1 MKGSIMKSVRPDY
14 LKLYA
19 ITDDGPNLVERVRL
33 ALEGGATCIQHRA
46 KGASFDAAKVDAL
59 AIQALC
65 REAGVPFIVN
75 DSLELALA
83 IGADGLHVG
92 QSDTAAREAR
102 RALGPDAILGV
113 SAATVAEAIRAEQDG
128 ADYIG
133 VGAVFP
139 TSTKLDAT
147 CVTHTALRGICGAA
161 DIPAVAIGGIHAG
174 NLLQLEHSGIA
185 GVSVVSAI
193 FGAPDVKAAARE
205 LRSLVDRADFTL
217 PDETGMILDFDGTVL
232 DSMNVWLGLAS
243 DFLRANGAEPKPDLD
258 EQLANCT
265 DLIAGASY
273 LQKDYGLKI
282 TPEEALHGLLDM
294 LNARYL
300 ACKLKPGAEEFLR
313 EAGRR
318 GFRLVIGTASDRR
331 SVEAILAK
339 NGLLDLFLDIITT
352 GETGL
357 DKKDR
362 AFYWLAIERL
372 GTRKGSTW
380 LFDDIPACLDTARSC
395 GLRTAGVPDM
405 FFTEADFAGADRVL
419 KRLDEWFRP

>member
-1 MKGSIMKSVRPDY
+1 MKSVRHDY

-19 ITDDGPNLVERVRL
+19 ITDDGPNLIERVRL

-46 KGASFDAAKVDAL
+46 KGASFEAARADSL
-59 AIQALC
+59 SIQALC
-65 REAGVPFIVN
+65 REFGVPFIVN

-113 SAATVAEAIRAEQDG
+113 SAASVAEAIRAERDG
-128 ADYIG
+128 ADYLG

-147 CVTHTALRGICGAA
+147 CVTHTALRAICGAV
-161 DIPAVAIGGIHAG
+161 DIPAVAIGGIHAD

-185 GVSVVSAI
+185 GVSVVSAV

-205 LRSLVDRADFTL
+205 LRSLADRADFTL

-232 DSMNVWLGLAS
+232 DSMQVWVGLAS
-243 DFLRANGAEPKPDLD
+243 DFLRANCAEPRPDME
-258 EQLANCT
+258 EQLANCA
-265 DLIAGASY
+265 DLTSGAAW
-273 LQKDYGLKI
+273 LQKEYGLKL
-282 TPEEALHGLLDM
+282 TPEETLHGLLDL
-294 LNARYL
+294 LNTRYL

-331 SVEAILAK
+331 AVENILAK
-339 NGLLDLFLDIITT
+339 YGLLDLFLDIVTT

-357 DKKDR
+357 DKKEP
-362 AFYWLAIERL
+362 AFYWTALERL
-372 GTRKGSTW
+372 GTRRCSTW
-380 LFDDIPACLDTARSC
+380 LFDDAPFCLEAARSC
-395 GLRTAGVPDM
+395 GLRTAGVPDA
-405 FFTEADFAGADRVL
+405 FFSEADFSGADRVL

>member
-1 MKGSIMKSVRPDY
+1 MKSVRPDY

-46 KGASFDAAKVDAL
+46 KGASFEAAKADAL
-59 AIQALC
+59 AIQAFC
-65 REAGVPFIVN
+65 REFGVPFIVN

-113 SAATVAEAIRAEQDG
+113 SAATVAEALKAEQDG

-147 CVTHTALRGICGAA
+147 CVTHTALRAICGAV

-185 GVSVVSAI
+185 GVSVVSAV

-205 LRSLVDRADFTL
+205 LKSLVERADFTL

-232 DSMNVWLGLAS
+232 DSMQVWLGLAQ
-243 DFLRANGAEPKPDLD
+243 DFLRANGAEPRPDLD
-258 EQLANCT
+258 DKLANCA
-265 DLIAGASY
+265 DLVTGAAY
-273 LQKDYGLKI
+273 LQVEYGLKL
-282 TPEEALHGLLDM
+282 TPEQTLQGLLDL
-294 LNARYL
+294 LNARYM
-300 ACKLKPGAEEFLR
+300 ACQLKPGAEEFLR

-318 GFRLVIGTASDRR
+318 GYRMVIGTASDRKA
-331 SVEAILAK
+331 VEAILAK
-339 NGLLDLFLDIITT
+339 HDLLDLFVDIITT

-357 DKKDR
+357 DKKDP
-362 AFYWLAIERL
+362 AFYWIALERL
-372 GTRKGSTW
+372 GTRRRETW
-380 LFDDIPACLDTARSC
+380 LFDDAPFCIETAHSC

-405 FFTEADFAGADRVL
+405 FFSGAEFTCADLVL
-419 KRLDEWFRP
+419 KRLDEWFKS

>member
-1 MKGSIMKSVRPDY
+1 MKSVRHDY

-19 ITDDGPNLVERVRL
+19 ITDDGPNLIERVRL

-46 KGASFDAAKVDAL
+46 KGASFEAAKADAL

-65 REAGVPFIVN
+65 REFGVPFIVN

-92 QSDTAAREAR
+92 QKDIVANAAR

-113 SAATVAEAIRAEQDG
+113 SAASVLEAVKAAWSG

-147 CVTHTALRGICGAA
+147 CVTHTALRGICGAV

-185 GVSVVSAI
+185 GVSVVSAV

-205 LRSLVDRADFTL
+205 LKSLVDRADFTL
-217 PDETGMILDFDGTVL
+217 PDETGMILDFDGTIL
-232 DSMNVWLGLAS
+232 DSMRVWQGLAS

-258 EQLANCT
+258 EQLASCT
-265 DLIAGASY
+265 DLAAGAAY
-273 LQKDYGLKI
+273 LQKEYGLKI
-282 TPEEALHGLLDM
+282 TPEETMKGLLDL
-294 LNARYL
+294 LNTRYM
-300 ACKLKPGAEEFLR
+300 ACKLKPGAETFLR
-313 EAGRR
+313 EAARR
-318 GFRLVIGTASDRR
+318 GYRMVIGTASDRK
-331 SVEAILAK
+331 SVEAVLSQY
-339 NGLLDLFLDIITT
+339 GLLDLFLDIVTT
-352 GETGL
+352 GETEL
-357 DKKDR
+357 DKNDTK
-362 AFYWLAIERL
+362 FYWTALERL
-372 GTRKGSTW
+372 GTRKSSTW
-380 LFDDIPACLDTARSC
+380 VFDDIPACLDAARFG

-419 KRLDEWFRP
+419 KCLDDWFEA

>member
-1 MKGSIMKSVRPDY
+1 MKSVRPDY
-14 LKLYA
+14 LNLYA
-19 ITDDGPNLVERVRL
+19 ITDDGPDLVERVRL

-46 KGASFDAAKVDAL
+46 KGASFEDAKADAL
-59 AIQALC
+59 AIQSLC

-102 RALGPDAILGV
+102 SALGPDALLGV
-113 SAATVAEAIRAEQDG
+113 SAATVAEAVKAEQDG

-133 VGAVFP
+133 AGAVFP

-147 CVTHTALRGICGAA
+147 RVTHDALRAICGAV
-161 DIPAVAIGGIHAG
+161 DIPVVAIGGIHAG

-205 LRSLVDRADFTL
+205 LKSLVGRADFSL

-232 DSMNVWLGLAS
+232 DSMHVWLGLAG
-243 DFLRANGAEPKPDLD
+243 DFLRANGAEPHPDLD
-258 EQLANCT
+258 EQLANCA
-265 DLIAGASY
+265 DLVSGAAWI
-273 LQKDYGLKI
+273 QKEYGLKL
-282 TPEEALHGLLDM
+282 TPEETLQGLLDM
-294 LNARYL
+294 LNTRYL
-300 ACKLKPGAEEFLR
+300 ACSLKPGAEEFLR

-318 GFRLVIGTASDRR
+318 EFRLVIGTASDRDA
-331 SVEAILAK
+331 VEAILTK
-339 NGLLDLFLDIITT
+339 YGLLGLFRDIITT

-357 DKKDR
+357 DKKDP
-362 AFYWLAIERL
+362 AFYWLALERL
-372 GTRKGSTW
+372 GTRRASTW
-380 LFDDIPACLDTARSC
+380 LFDDAPFCLEAARSC
-395 GLRTAGVPDM
+395 GLRTVGVPDI
-405 FFTEADFAGADRVL
+405 FFPAEEFTGADRVL
-419 KRLDEWFRP
+419 KRLDEWFQS

>member
-1 MKGSIMKSVRPDY
+1 MKSVRPDY

-19 ITDDGPNLVERVRL
+19 ITDDGPNLLERVRL

-46 KGASFDAAKVDAL
+46 KGASFEAAKADAL
-59 AIQALC
+59 AIQSLC
-65 REAGVPFIVN
+65 REFNVPFIVN

-113 SAATVAEAIRAEQDG
+113 SAATVAEAVKAEQDG
-128 ADYIG
+128 ADYLG

-147 CVTHTALRGICGAA
+147 CVTHTALRAICGAV
-161 DIPAVAIGGIHAG
+161 DIPVVAIGGIHAG

-185 GVSVVSAI
+185 GISVVSAV

-205 LRSLVDRADFTL
+205 LKSLVDRADFTL

-232 DSMNVWLGLAS
+232 DSMQVWLGLAQ
-243 DFLRANGAEPKPDLD
+243 DFLRANSAEPHSDLD
-258 EQLANCT
+258 DKLANCA
-265 DLIAGASY
+265 DLVTGAAY
-273 LQKDYGLKI
+273 LQVEYGLKL
-282 TPEEALHGLLDM
+282 TPEETLQGLLDL
-294 LNARYL
+294 LNARYM
-300 ACKLKPGAEEFLR
+300 ACQLKPGAEQFLR

-318 GFRLVIGTASDRR
+318 GFRLVIGTASDRKA
-331 SVEAILAK
+331 VEAILAK
-339 NGLLDLFLDIITT
+339 HGLLDLFLDIITT

-357 DKKDR
+357 DKKDP
-362 AFYWLAIERL
+362 AFYWIALERL
-372 GTRKGSTW
+372 GTRRRDTW
-380 LFDDIPACLDTARSC
+380 LFDDAPFCIETAHAC
-395 GLRTAGVPDM
+395 GLHTAGVPDM
-405 FFTEADFAGADRVL
+405 FFSGAEFTSADRVL
-419 KRLDEWFRP
+419 NRLDDWFKA

>member
-1 MKGSIMKSVRPDY
+1 MKSARHDC

-19 ITDDGPNLVERVRL
+19 ITDDGPNLIERVRF

-46 KGASFDAAKVDAL
+46 KGASFEAAKADAL

-65 REAGVPFIVN
+65 REFGVPFIVN

-102 RALGPDAILGV
+102 RALGSAAILGV
-113 SAATVAEAIRAEQDG
+113 SAATVAEAVRAEEDG

-147 CVTHTALRGICGAA
+147 CVTHTALRGICGAV

-193 FGAPDVKAAARE
+193 FGAPDVKAAACE
-205 LRSLVDRADFTL
+205 LKSLVERADFTL

-232 DSMNVWLGLAS
+232 DSMRVWQGLAS
-243 DFLRANGAEPKPDLD
+243 DFLRANGAEPKSDLD

-265 DLIAGASY
+265 DLAAGAAY
-273 LQKDYGLKI
+273 LQRDYGLKI
-282 TPEEALHGLLDM
+282 TPGETMKGLLDM
-294 LNARYL
+294 LNTRYL
-300 ACKLKPGAEEFLR
+300 ACELKPGAEEFLR
-313 EAGRR
+313 EAGRH
-318 GFRLVIGTASDRR
+318 GFRLVIGTASDRKA
-331 SVEAILAK
+331 VEAILAK
-339 NGLLDLFLDIITT
+339 HGLLDLFLDIITT

-362 AFYWLAIERL
+362 AFYWTALERL
-372 GTRKGSTW
+372 GTRRSATW
-380 LFDDIPACLDTARSC
+380 LFDDIPVCLDTARSC

-405 FFTEADFAGADRVL
+405 FFTEADFADADRVL
-419 KRLDEWFRP
+419 KRLDEWFKS

>member
-46 KGASFDAAKVDAL
+46 KGASFEAAKADAL
-59 AIQALC
+59 AIQAFC
-65 REAGVPFIVN
+65 REFGVPFIVN

-113 SAATVAEAIRAEQDG
+113 SAATVAEALKAEQDG

-147 CVTHTALRGICGAA
+147 CVTHTALRAICGAV

-185 GVSVVSAI
+185 GVSVVSAV

-205 LRSLVDRADFTL
+205 LKSLVERADFTL

-232 DSMNVWLGLAS
+232 DSMQVWLGLAQ
-243 DFLRANGAEPKPDLD
+243 DFLRANGAEPRPDLD
-258 EQLANCT
+258 DKLANCA
-265 DLIAGASY
+265 DLVTGAAY
-273 LQKDYGLKI
+273 LQVEYGLKL
-282 TPEEALHGLLDM
+282 TPEQTLQGLLDL
-294 LNARYL
+294 LNARYM
-300 ACKLKPGAEEFLR
+300 ACQLKPGAEEFLR

-318 GFRLVIGTASDRR
+318 GYRMVIGTASDRKA
-331 SVEAILAK
+331 VEAILAK
-339 NGLLDLFLDIITT
+339 HDLLDLFVDIITT

-357 DKKDR
+357 DKKDP
-362 AFYWLAIERL
+362 AFYWIALERL
-372 GTRKGSTW
+372 GTRRRETW
-380 LFDDIPACLDTARSC
+380 LFDDAPFCIETAHSC

-405 FFTEADFAGADRVL
+405 FFSGAEFTCADLVL
-419 KRLDEWFRP
+419 KRLDEWFKS

>member
-1 MKGSIMKSVRPDY
+1 MKSVRPDY

-19 ITDDGPNLVERVRL
+19 ITDEGPNLIERVRL

-46 KGASFDAAKVDAL
+46 KGASFEAAKADAL

-83 IGADGLHVG
+83 IEADGLHVG

-102 RALGPDAILGV
+102 RALGPNAILGV
-113 SAATVAEAIRAEQDG
+113 SAATVAEAVRAQQDG
-128 ADYIG
+128 ADYLG

-147 CVTHTALRGICGAA
+147 YVTHTALRAICGAV

-185 GVSVVSAI
+185 GVSVVSAV

-205 LRSLVDRADFTL
+205 LKSLVDRADFTL

-232 DSMNVWLGLAS
+232 DSMQVWLGLAQ
-243 DFLRANGAEPKPDLD
+243 DFLRANGAEPRSDLD
-258 EQLANCT
+258 EQLANCA
-265 DLIAGASY
+265 DLISGATW
-273 LQKDYGLKI
+273 LQKEYALKL
-282 TPEEALHGLLDM
+282 TPEETLNGLLDL

-318 GFRLVIGTASDRR
+318 GYRLVIGTASDRKA
-331 SVEAILAK
+331 VETILAK
-339 NGLLDLFLDIITT
+339 HGLLDLFLDIITT

-357 DKKDR
+357 DKKDP
-362 AFYWLAIERL
+362 AFYWIALERL

-380 LFDDIPACLDTARSC
+380 LFDDAPFCLEAARSC
-395 GLRTAGVPDM
+395 GLRTAGVSDM
-405 FFTEADFAGADRVL
+405 FFSGADFTGADRVL
-419 KRLDEWFRP
+419 KRLDEWFQP

>member
-1 MKGSIMKSVRPDY
+1 MKSVRPDY

-33 ALEGGATCIQHRA
+33 ALAGGATCIQHRA
-46 KGASFDAAKVDAL
+46 KGASFEAAKADAL
-59 AIQALC
+59 AIQSLC

-75 DSLELALA
+75 DSLELALD

-92 QSDTAAREAR
+92 QSDTAARDAR

-113 SAATVAEAIRAEQDG
+113 SAATVAEAVNAEQDG

-133 VGAVFP
+133 AGAVFP

-147 CVTHTALRGICGAA
+147 CVTHTALRAICGAVR
-161 DIPAVAIGGIHAG
+161 IPVVAIGGIHAG

-205 LRSLVDRADFTL
+205 LTALVERADLTL
-217 PDETGMILDFDGTVL
+217 PDETGMILDFDGTIL
-232 DSMNVWLGLAS
+232 DSMQVWLGLAQ
-243 DFLRANGAEPKPDLD
+243 DFLRENGAEPRPDLD
-258 EQLANCT
+258 EQLANCA
-265 DLIAGASY
+265 DLISGAAW
-273 LQKDYGLKI
+273 LQKEYALKL
-282 TPEEALHGLLDM
+282 TPEETLQGLLDM
-294 LNARYL
+294 LNTRYL

-318 GFRLVIGTASDRR
+318 GFPLVIGTASDRKA
-331 SVEAILAK
+331 VEAILSRH
-339 NGLLDLFLDIITT
+339 GLLGLFRDIITT

-357 DKKDR
+357 DKKDP
-362 AFYWLAIERL
+362 AFYWLALERL
-372 GTRKGSTW
+372 GTRRGSTW
-380 LFDDIPACLDTARSC
+380 LFDDAPFCLESARSC
-395 GLRTAGVPDM
+395 GLRTAGVQDM
-405 FFTEADFAGADRVL
+405 FFSGADFSGADRVL
-419 KRLDEWFRP
+419 KRLDDWFRA

>member
-1 MKGSIMKSVRPDY
+1 MKSVRPDY

-19 ITDDGPNLVERVRL
+19 ITDDGPNLLERVRL
-33 ALEGGATCIQHRA
+33 VLEGGATCIQHRA
-46 KGASFDAAKVDAL
+46 KGASFEDAKADAL

-65 REAGVPFIVN
+65 RQFGVPFIVN

-113 SAATVAEAIRAEQDG
+113 SAASVIEAVRAEQDG

-147 CVTHTALRGICGAA
+147 CVTHTALRAICGAV
-161 DIPAVAIGGIHAG
+161 DIPAVAIGGIHAD

-185 GVSVVSAI
+185 GVSVVSAV

-205 LRSLVDRADFTL
+205 LKSLVEHADFSL
-217 PDETGMILDFDGTVL
+217 PDETGMVLDFDGTVL
-232 DSMNVWLGLAS
+232 DSMQVWLGLAQ
-243 DFLRANGAEPKPDLD
+243 DFLRANGAEPRSDLD
-258 EQLANCT
+258 EQLANCA
-265 DLIAGASY
+265 DLVAGAAW
-273 LQKDYGLKI
+273 LQKEYGLKL
-282 TPEEALHGLLDM
+282 TPDETLHGLLDM
-294 LNARYL
+294 LNTRYL

-318 GFRLVIGTASDRR
+318 GFRLVIGTASDRKA
-331 SVEAILAK
+331 VESILAK
-339 NGLLDLFLDIITT
+339 YGLLELFLDIITT

-357 DKKDR
+357 DKKDP
-362 AFYWLAIERL
+362 AFYWIALERL
-372 GTRKGSTW
+372 GTRRSSTW
-380 LFDDIPACLDTARSC
+380 LFDDAPFCLDAARSC
-395 GLRTAGVPDM
+395 GLHTAGVTDM
-405 FFTEADFAGADRVL
+405 FFSGAEFVGADRVL
-419 KRLDEWFRP
+419 NRLDDWFRA

>member
-46 KGASFDAAKVDAL
+46 KGASFEAAKADAL

-65 REAGVPFIVN
+65 REFGVPFIVN

-113 SAATVAEAIRAEQDG
+113 SAATVAEALRAEHDG

-147 CVTHTALRGICGAA
+147 CVTHAALRGICGAV

-185 GVSVVSAI
+185 GVSVVSAV
-193 FGAPDVKAAARE
+193 FGAPDVKAAAGE
-205 LRSLVDRADFTL
+205 LKSLVDRADFTL

-232 DSMNVWLGLAS
+232 DSMQVWLGLAQ
-243 DFLRANGAEPKPDLD
+243 DFLRANGAEPKSDLD
-258 EQLANCT
+258 DKLANCA
-265 DLIAGASY
+265 DLVTGAAY
-273 LQKDYGLKI
+273 LQQEYGLKI
-282 TPEEALHGLLDM
+282 TPEQTLQGLLDL
-294 LNARYL
+294 LNARYM
-300 ACKLKPGAEEFLR
+300 ACQLKPGAEEFLR

-318 GFRLVIGTASDRR
+318 GYRMVIGTASDRKA
-331 SVEAILAK
+331 VESILAK
-339 NGLLDLFLDIITT
+339 HDLLDLFVDIITT

-357 DKKDR
+357 DKKDP
-362 AFYWLAIERL
+362 AFYWIALERL
-372 GTRKGSTW
+372 GTRRHETW
-380 LFDDIPACLDTARSC
+380 LFDDAPFCIATAHSC

-405 FFTEADFAGADRVL
+405 FFSGAEFSGADRVL
-419 KRLDEWFRP
+419 NRLDEWFKS

>member
-1 MKGSIMKSVRPDY
+1 MKGSIMKSVRHDY

-19 ITDDGPNLVERVRL
+19 ITDDGPDLTDRVRL

-46 KGASFDAAKVDAL
+46 KGASFEAAKAEAL

-65 REAGVPFIVN
+65 RDAGVPFIVN

-92 QSDTAAREAR
+92 QNDVSAREAR

-113 SAATVAEAIRAEQDG
+113 SASTVAEAVQAEQDG
-128 ADYIG
+128 ADYLG

-147 CVTHTALRGICGAA
+147 CVAHTALRAICGAV

-174 NLLQLEHSGIA
+174 NLLQLEHSGIT

-193 FGAPDVKAAARE
+193 FGAPDVKAAACE
-205 LRSLVDRADFTL
+205 LKSLVDRADFTL
-217 PDETGMILDFDGTVL
+217 PDETGMILDFDGTIL
-232 DSMNVWLGLAS
+232 DSMNVWLGLAQ
-243 DFLRANGAEPKPDLD
+243 DFLRTNGAEPRPGLD
-258 EQLANCT
+258 DQLANCA
-265 DLIAGASY
+265 DLISGAAW
-273 LQKDYGLKI
+273 LQKEYGLKL
-282 TPEEALHGLLDM
+282 TPEETLHGLLDM
-294 LNARYL
+294 LNTRYL

-318 GFRLVIGTASDRR
+318 GFRLVIGTASDRKA
-331 SVEAILAK
+331 VEAILAK
-339 NGLLDLFLDIITT
+339 HGLLDLFLDIITT

-357 DKKDR
+357 DKKDP
-362 AFYWLAIERL
+362 AFYWTALERL
-372 GTRKGSTW
+372 GTRRNATW
-380 LFDDIPACLDTARSC
+380 LFDDAPFCLDAARSC

-405 FFTEADFAGADRVL
+405 FFSGADFTGADRVL
-419 KRLDEWFRP
+419 NRLDEWFRP

>member
-1 MKGSIMKSVRPDY
+1 MKSVRPDY

-46 KGASFDAAKVDAL
+46 KGASFEAAKADAL

-65 REAGVPFIVN
+65 REFGVPFIVN

-113 SAATVAEAIRAEQDG
+113 SAATVAEALKAEQDG

-147 CVTHTALRGICGAA
+147 CVTHTALRGICGAV

-185 GVSVVSAI
+185 GVSVVSAV
-193 FGAPDVKAAARE
+193 FGAPDVKAAAGE
-205 LRSLVDRADFTL
+205 LKSLVDRADFTL

-232 DSMNVWLGLAS
+232 DSMQVWLGLAQ
-243 DFLRANGAEPKPDLD
+243 DFLRANGAEPHPDLD
-258 EQLANCT
+258 DKLANCA
-265 DLIAGASY
+265 DLVTGAAY
-273 LQKDYGLKI
+273 LQVEYNLKL
-282 TPEEALHGLLDM
+282 TAEETLQGLLDL
-294 LNARYL
+294 LNARYM
-300 ACKLKPGAEEFLR
+300 ACQLKPGAEEFLR

-318 GFRLVIGTASDRR
+318 GFRLVIGTASDRKA
-331 SVEAILAK
+331 VEAILAK
-339 NGLLDLFLDIITT
+339 HGLLDLFLDIITT

-357 DKKDR
+357 DKKDP
-362 AFYWLAIERL
+362 AFYWTALERL
-372 GTRKGSTW
+372 GTRRRDTW
-380 LFDDIPACLDTARSC
+380 LFDDAPFCIETAHSC

-405 FFTEADFAGADRVL
+405 FFSGAESTGADRVL
-419 KRLDEWFRP
+419 NRLDDWFRQ